1 MRMCFPHFRLLAP
14 FRLEVIKTHVTG
26 TYCLPLAA
34 CIFNSVT
41 AQGRLSEGVDVSGN
55 VAWDATRLNAQHK
68 AAEMRLQ
75 GFVGPAMLPIQ
86 ELEYS
91 AFRHSL
97 AGLEEEFELRGE
109 LGNIPDGGRPVEMEE
124 R

>member
-1 MRMCFPHFRLLAP
+1 
-14 FRLEVIKTHVTG
+14 
-26 TYCLPLAA
+26 
-34 CIFNSVT
+34 
-41 AQGRLSEGVDVSGN
+41 
-55 VAWDATRLNAQHK
+55 
-68 AAEMRLQ
+68 MRLQ

-109 LGNIPDGGRPVEMEE
+109 LADVPGDGRPVKDL
-124 R
+124 

>member
-1 MRMCFPHFRLLAP
+1 
-14 FRLEVIKTHVTG
+14 
-26 TYCLPLAA
+26 
-34 CIFNSVT
+34 
-41 AQGRLSEGVDVSGN
+41 
-55 VAWDATRLNAQHK
+55 
-68 AAEMRLQ
+68 MRLQ

-109 LGNIPDGGRPVEMEE
+109 LAAMPKDGRPV
-124 R
+124 